1 MVTLMITTRVTD
13 IVLPYSD
20 SSLETN
26 ANRLTSAS
34 SRWYGRSIPEQAQ
47 KGKRV

>member
-1 MVTLMITTRVTD
+1 MTLC
-13 IVLPYSD
+13 LPYSD
-20 SSLETN
+20 FSLETN
-26 ANRLTSAS
+26 ANRQTSVS